1 MNIFKFLFSKVDE
14 SSNDKLGAYPE
25 KVHVGAM
32 PERRY
37 LKTSRIMTLCSAAL
51 LCCTVILT
59 FIIYLITPLL
69 RSEPLLL
76 SIDKRFYKLEPVQ
89 TQVVLWPASML
100 LMEEHIKQYI
110 LLRHTIVPDIDEMQA
125 RWSAENSLLK
135 WFSSSEAFMEFNAEK
150 EVNMARMAE
159 GLTTEVKIRFVHRIT
174 DGLWLA
180 EFDTIEH
187 MPEEEFPVVKR
198 WRALIEGGFKPR
210 GYPNRD
216 ERLKNPL
223 DFYVSTYSLSSRA
236 VTKEDKNAKFID

>member
-25 KVHVGAM
+25 RVHVGAM

-37 LKTSRIMTLCSAAL
+37 LKTSRIMTLLSVGL
-51 LCCTVILT
+51 LCCTIMLA

-76 SIDKRFYKLEPVQ
+76 AIDKRFYKLEPVQ
-89 TQVVLWPASML
+89 TQVVLWPANML

-110 LLRHTIVPDIDEMQA
+110 LLRHTVVADIDEMQA
-125 RWSAENSLLK
+125 RWNEGNSLLR
-135 WFSSSEAFMEFNAEK
+135 WFSSEEAFGEFKAEK

-159 GLTTEVKIRFVHRIT
+159 GLTTEVRFVHRID

-187 MPEEEFPVVKR
+187 MPEEEYPVIKR
-198 WRALIEGGFKPR
+198 WRALFEAGFKPR
-210 GYPNRD
+210 GYPNRE

-223 DFYVSTYSLSSRA
+223 NFFVNKYSLSSRS
-236 VTKEDKNAKFID
+236 VTKENKDAKFID

>member
-37 LKTSRIMTLCSAAL
+37 LKTSRIMTLLSAAL
-51 LCCTVILT
+51 LCGTIMLT
-59 FIIYLITPLL
+59 FIIYLLTPLL

-76 SIDKRFYKLEPVQ
+76 AIDKRFYKLEPVQ
-89 TQVVLWPASML
+89 SQIVLWPASML
-100 LMEEHIKQYI
+100 IMEEHIKQYI

-125 RWSAENSLLK
+125 RWNDKNSLLK
-135 WFSSSEAFMEFNAEK
+135 WFSSPAAFGEFEAEK
-150 EVNMARMAE
+150 EINMARMAE
-159 GLTTEVKIRFVHRIT
+159 GLTTEVNIRFIHRI
-174 DGLWLA
+174 DGSLWLA

-187 MPEEEFPVVKR
+187 MPEEEHPTIKR
-198 WRALIEGGFKPR
+198 WRAVFEAGFR
-210 GYPNRD
+210 AHGYPNRD
-216 ERLKNPL
+216 ERIKNPL
-223 DFYVSTYSLSSRA
+223 DFYVEKYSLSSRS